1 MKTTVLSNAQAV
13 GLRWALKRVR
23 NSMKVAE
30 WYWTATF
37 VLMMLAGGAENVI
50 MTMVGVA
57 MLAHATLH
65 RLKVEKRKEKKDAGA
80 GK

>member
-13 GLRWALKRVR
+13 GLRWVLKRVR

-65 RLKVEKRKEKKDAGA
+65 RLKVEKRKERDNGTLR
-80 GK
+80 

>member
-13 GLRWALKRVR
+13 GLRWVLKRVR

-30 WYWTATF
+30 LYWTATF

-65 RLKVEKRKEKKDAGA
+65 RLKVEKRKERRDAGA
-80 GK
+80 DK

>member
-13 GLRWALKRVR
+13 GLRLVLKRVR

-57 MLAHATLH
+57 LLAHATLH
-65 RLKVEKRKEKKDAGA
+65 RLKVEKRKER
-80 GK
+80 

>member
-13 GLRWALKRVR
+13 GLRWVLKRVR
-23 NSMKVAE
+23 NSIKVAE

-37 VLMMLAGGAENVI
+37 VFMMLAGGAENVI
-50 MTMVGVA
+50 LTMLGVTL
-57 MLAHATLH
+57 MAHATLH
-65 RLKVEKRKEKKDAGA
+65 RLKVEKRKEKKDAGT